1 MWVHS
6 HQGRVFSD
14 QLGIFHCLPSFV
26 HGARLLYCFHF
37 KLLKLSPSNKIWLR
51 QYLCLERLGR
61 KVRCLHIIP
70 DQRTANIHLD
80 IYQAAKFV
88 VSSAFGIIRSLG
100 INAEVDIC
108 HQAANLNNHNS
119 TSILNFKILIH
130 DKPFLALVQ
139 VCQQFRIDLA
149 LLDSAQ
155 LQSFGPSEPFSQS
168 QVDFPHC
175 WKVVEHSRVWA

>member
-80 IYQAAKFV
+80 RYQANRPEVKVFLLHL
-88 VSSAFGIIRSLG
+88 VSSDPCEYSWGSMQKFS
-100 INAEVDIC
+100 AE
-108 HQAANLNNHNS
+108 
-119 TSILNFKILIH
+119 LIYM
-130 DKPFLALVQ
+130 PPS
-139 VCQQFRIDLA
+139 CQERQPQQHLH
-149 LLDSAQ
+149 LKLQDSV
-155 LQSFGPSEPFSQS
+155 P
-168 QVDFPHC
+168 
-175 WKVVEHSRVWA
+175 